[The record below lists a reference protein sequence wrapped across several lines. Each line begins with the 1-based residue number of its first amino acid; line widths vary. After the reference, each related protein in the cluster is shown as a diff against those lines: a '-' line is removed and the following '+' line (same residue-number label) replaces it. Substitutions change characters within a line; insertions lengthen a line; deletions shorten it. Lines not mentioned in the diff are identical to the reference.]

1 MCFRVMIVMFWI
13 LFVRKYVVSYVALNK
28 NIYMEQK
35 NIYMNDVQLVKN
47 NLGKSQPRAE
57 TQKTYLSDSCILA
70 HSVLLPTEMRPRD
83 TRY

>member
-1 MCFRVMIVMFWI
+1 MQTPDMCFLIDDTMYLCV
-13 LFVRKYVVSYVALNK
+13 KYVSSYVALNK
-28 NIYMEQK
+28 NIYMK
-35 NIYMNDVQLVKN
+35 PNDVQLVEN

>member
-28 NIYMEQK
+28 NIYM
-35 NIYMNDVQLVKN
+35 NDVQLVEN

>member
-35 NIYMNDVQLVKN
+35 NIYMNDVQLVEN
-47 NLGKSQPRAE
+47 NLGKSQPIAE
-57 TQKTYLSDSCILA
+57 T
-70 HSVLLPTEMRPRD
+70 
-83 TRY
+83 